1 MQVKIFFVEKGIE
14 PKIFGF
20 ENMMERGIRKI
31 LTLLENILDQ
41 VKLSGDSYM
50 RKSTAKHTRPVL

>member
-20 ENMMERGIRKI
+20 ENMMERGIRQI
-31 LTLLENILDQ
+31 LTF
-41 VKLSGDSYM
+41 VKLKIASELILKPSNLSCPWM
-50 RKSTAKHTRPVL
+50 TEQIQIL